1 MSFAFKSNTIRVKQ
15 ADENKKSN
23 TIAIF
28 CVLNKNMSHN
38 HLGLKREKLRI
49 VLVEKVEKV
58 AEMKRK
64 GRREKERGKSMK

>member
-1 MSFAFKSNTIRVKQ
+1 MGNYIVQVK